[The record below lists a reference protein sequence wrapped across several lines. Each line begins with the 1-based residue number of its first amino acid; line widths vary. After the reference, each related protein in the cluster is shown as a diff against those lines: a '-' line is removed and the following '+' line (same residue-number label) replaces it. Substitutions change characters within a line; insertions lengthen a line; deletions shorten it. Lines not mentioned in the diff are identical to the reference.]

1 MCSDHVSVTIFL
13 KISLTLSQFQD
24 KLLNT
29 CLTMLDLS
37 LYYRQDPAVDVSR
50 RGDPKYVGR
59 VISSMVR
66 NRQLT
71 LHKSRTH

>member
-1 MCSDHVSVTIFL
+1 
-13 KISLTLSQFQD
+13 
-24 KLLNT
+24 
-29 CLTMLDLS
+29 MLDLS

-66 NRQLT
+66 NRLI
-71 LHKSRTH
+71 LHNRML